1 MSQAIEKP
9 RRPAAGNSERK
20 RRSMNIIPTIGRV
33 MWFHRSGIEGVC
45 MDAGQPMAAIV
56 AFVHSEKC
64 VNLTVFDHLGGNF
77 PMGGVRVRQDGDPD
91 DSRPYVAWM
100 PYQVGQ
106 AKKELHQQDP
116 ERWAGQPNSLGG
128 ISNG

>member
-1 MSQAIEKP
+1 
-9 RRPAAGNSERK
+9 
-20 RRSMNIIPTIGRV
+20 MNIIPTIGRI

-56 AFVHSEKC
+56 ACVHNGGRSVTAQVIDHTGHSFS
-64 VNLTVFDHLGGNF
+64 VNS
-77 PMGGVRVRQDGDPD
+77 VRVRQDGDPD

-106 AKKELHQQDP
+106 AKAQAAQADP
-116 ERWAGQPNSLGG
+116 QGAGMQAVAAMAAGA
-128 ISNG
+128 SNG